1 MKKKFVFIPLALLC
15 AVVAGVYLLSKP
27 SPTGAPGWT
36 PGTTHRYR
44 IDWIQKQASR
54 FLSGNDPATGKL
66 ELKAELS
73 LSATD
78 RAPGSAVLL
87 TLERVEQFEAQVL
100 EQALPGE
107 ALEGGS
113 VLVELA
119 DDGRVSNL
127 RFSESDPA
135 LLRFVLEGL
144 AAELFPP
151 RPSEDQLE
159 FDEALRMGTAK
170 SVVRWTDAGRSFERQ
185 RVEFTELRLSP
196 NAPAKIEVESHADF
210 VLASDGALESVAL
223 NERVSAWDA
232 KGQVDARLLHTLDLK
247 PIGSRKS
254 VPLVFADKTVSRTPG
269 VHHDEIDVKRALLE
283 ARAGDW
289 DTAKILETLASVED
303 SDQFPD
309 HHRFVWQA
317 TGYLELHPEACAE
330 LVGAFVEARSEDM
343 GAQIVD
349 LLLGAGHAEAQ
360 SAMRAILDL
369 DEARQNPDVYHQ
381 LYQRLGMVPE
391 PTPESIAWLL
401 ESRESALAGDDS
413 ELLRVQGFTL
423 GAVARG
429 VRKSDPEQAN
439 ALGDLLLDDLE
450 NAASNDDAA

>member
-1 MKKKFVFIPLALLC
+1 M
-15 AVVAGVYLLSKP
+15 
-27 SPTGAPGWT
+27 
-36 PGTTHRYR
+36 
-44 IDWIQKQASR
+44 
-54 FLSGNDPATGKL
+54 
-66 ELKAELS
+66 
-73 LSATD
+73 
-78 RAPGSAVLL
+78 
-87 TLERVEQFEAQVL
+87 
-100 EQALPGE
+100 
-107 ALEGGS
+107 
-113 VLVELA
+113 
-119 DDGRVSNL
+119 
-127 RFSESDPA
+127 
-135 LLRFVLEGL
+135 
-144 AAELFPP
+144 
-151 RPSEDQLE
+151 
-159 FDEALRMGTAK
+159 
-170 SVVRWTDAGRSFERQ
+170 VRWTDAGRSFERQ

-450 NAASNDDAA
+450 NAASNDDAAVALRALGNSGDPRAVDAVTDRFQSEDPSVRAAAAIALRLVPTEEATQLLIGSLESERSRAAQSAALDALRHREL